1 VTPLPGPRRFAR
13 LLTCKEA
20 SRLISQ
26 QLDTP
31 LPLRE
36 RLLLRF
42 HLFWCDA
49 CTRFVQQAAYLRRAM
64 RRYRM

>member
-1 VTPLPGPRRFAR
+1 M
-13 LLTCKEA
+13 LTCKEA

-26 QLDTP
+26 QLDAA
-31 LPLRE
+31 LPLQSRI
-36 RLLLRF
+36 LLRF

-49 CTRFVQQAAYLRRAM
+49 CTHFQAHVAHLRRAM